1 MLLVGRSSSRARA
14 WALQA
19 LYACEMRG
27 AAPEEALHVLEELAG
42 EMRVSPSNRLV
53 AEVLIR
59 IVGRELPQIDR
70 LIQQHLSNWRLDRLS
85 ALDRNILRLGAAE
98 LLHVDDVPGRT
109 TVNEMVQL
117 AEKYGTPESPRFV
130 NGVLDALLRGM
141 APAEGTEGA

>member
-1 MLLVGRSSSRARA
+1 VGRSSTRARA

-27 AAPEEALHVLEELAG
+27 APPEEALHVLDELADD
-42 EMRVSPSNRLV
+42 MRVPRSNRLV
-53 AEVLIR
+53 AEVLVR

-70 LIQQHLSNWRLDRLS
+70 LIQRHLSDWRLERLS

-98 LLHVDDVPGRT
+98 LLFVDDVPART
-109 TVNEMVQL
+109 TVREMVQL

-130 NGVLDALLRGM
+130 NGVLDGLLRGM
-141 APAEGTEGA
+141 APAERTEGA